1 MTRLQ
6 GFAGK
11 AGSRRSVRF
20 DGRRRNDQGISVP
33 AKPEQPIPAPHMPA
47 EAGLCHQIAALLG
60 FLALSHMVS
69 FLGSLAIIANANGW
83 YAAANKA
90 PWTPPHWV
98 FGMTWTVLYTAM
110 AVAAWLVWRQWSVH
124 RGSAMM
130 AYGVQLA
137 LNLAW
142 TPTFFGMY
150 PMLGTA
156 ALWLA
161 LLIITALA
169 LGVTVTVLRFGPISR
184 AAGLLML
191 PYISWII
198 FSASLNLYA
207 ATTN

>member
-1 MTRLQ
+1 M
-6 GFAGK
+6 
-11 AGSRRSVRF
+11 
-20 DGRRRNDQGISVP
+20 P
-33 AKPEQPIPAPHMPA
+33 AKPEQPIPARQISA
-47 EAGLCHQIAALLG
+47 EAGLGRQIVALLG
-60 FLALSHMVS
+60 FLVLSHTVS
-69 FLGSLAIIANANGW
+69 YLGSLAIIANAPGW
-83 YAAANKA
+83 YAAADKA

-110 AVAAWLVWRQWSVH
+110 AVAAWLVWRQWSVR
-124 RGSAMM
+124 RGGAML

-142 TPTFFGMY
+142 SLTFFGMY

-156 ALWLA
+156 ALWLG

-169 LGVTVTVLRFGPISR
+169 LAVSVTVLRFGPISR

>member
-1 MTRLQ
+1 
-6 GFAGK
+6 
-11 AGSRRSVRF
+11 
-20 DGRRRNDQGISVP
+20 
-33 AKPEQPIPAPHMPA
+33 
-47 EAGLCHQIAALLG
+47 
-60 FLALSHMVS
+60 
-69 FLGSLAIIANANGW
+69 
-83 YAAANKA
+83 
-90 PWTPPHWV
+90 
-98 FGMTWTVLYTAM
+98 MTWTVLYTAM
-110 AVAAWLVWRQWSVH
+110 AVAAWLVWRQWSVR

-150 PMLGTA
+150 PLIGTA

-169 LGVTVTVLRFGPISR
+169 LRVSVTVLRFGPISR